1 MVRPG
6 ILDEAQT
13 LHVQGQLPRAEALY
27 REVLE
32 SQPNAVRALEGLGVL
47 FFQQGRTDE
56 AASLFGRGVALRP
69 DSARL
74 QANLGEALRT
84 LKRLDLA
91 LDHLR
96 KAQALDP
103 ALAQTWNSLGLLAYD
118 QGRYTEAETAYQEA
132 IRRDPRFVAAYINL
146 ANVLLARRRGG
157 EAVEALRTAL
167 RIEPD
172 NPMAL
177 TNLGR
182 ALSETDDLDRLD
194 EAEALCRR
202 AVALAPEL
210 TPALENL
217 GNVLR
222 LQGRLDQAM
231 ACYQQCLKRNPRN
244 ALARHNIGVLLQ
256 ERGRYEEA
264 CRFYEAAR
272 SLEPGEPRFH
282 ADFGGLLNVCGRF
295 DEAVPH
301 FRSAL
306 ACDPQFAEAH
316 HGLGL
321 ALLEQG
327 RLDLAEPCFREALRI
342 DPALAVAWTGMARL
356 EAERGDFESSCR
368 SARAALA
375 LRPTFAEAYWR
386 LVINLKGQVAD
397 AELQAIERQLEQKYL
412 PVSSRAMLHFCLAAV
427 FDARGLYTRAAALY
441 EAAHALQSSARA
453 ARGSVHDPGRHSRY
467 VDRLIEAF
475 TPEVIDRARGWGD
488 PDPRPIFVVGLPRSG
503 TTLIE
508 QILASH
514 PQVHGAGELPHLHL
528 AFQSLLE
535 RTGQPPISLIEAL
548 RDLDPGS
555 AARAARHYLDR
566 LDALAPASAARV
578 VDKMPDNIR
587 LLGLIAMLF
596 SNARVIICH
605 RDLRDVA
612 LSCWQ
617 TGFTQNQWNN
627 DWDHLA
633 QRFADHQRIFSHWT
647 RTRPLEWL
655 DLSYEELVH
664 DPEANAR
671 RVIEFAGLAWE
682 KACLEFHSTRR
693 IVRTASLVQVRD
705 PIHSNSVG
713 RWRRYAQSL
722 EPLFQAFQTHGV
734 VLDDDP

>member
-13 LHVQGQLPRAEALY
+13 LHVQGQFPRAETLY

-47 FFQQGRTDE
+47 LFQQGRPDE
-56 AASLFGRGVALRP
+56 AATLFGRGVAIRP

-84 LKRLDLA
+84 LKRHDLA

-118 QGRYTEAETAYQEA
+118 QGRYAESEAAYQET
-132 IRRDPRFVAAYINL
+132 IRLDPRFVAAYINL
-146 ANVLLARRRGG
+146 ANVKSARHRGG

-172 NPMAL
+172 SAVAL

-182 ALSETDDLDRLD
+182 ALSEADDLDRLD

-202 AVALAPEL
+202 AVALAPDL
-210 TPALENL
+210 TAALENL
-217 GNVLR
+217 GNLLR
-222 LQGRLDQAM
+222 LQGRLDEAM
-231 ACYQQCLKRNPRN
+231 ACYQQSLKRNPRN

-264 CRFYEAAR
+264 SRFYEAAR
-272 SLEPGEPRFH
+272 SLQPGDPRYH
-282 ADFGGLLNVCGRF
+282 ADFGGLLAVCGRF

-301 FRSAL
+301 YRSAL

-327 RLDLAEPCFREALRI
+327 RPDLAEPCFREAVRI
-342 DPALAVAWTGMARL
+342 DPTLALAWTGLARL
-356 EAERGDFESSCR
+356 QAERGDFESSCR

-375 LRPTFAEAYWR
+375 LRRTCAEAYWR
-386 LVINLKGQVAD
+386 LVINLKGQVTD
-397 AELQAIERQLEQKYL
+397 AEVQAIERLLDQKYL
-412 PVSSRAMLHFCLAAV
+412 PVSSRAMLHFCLGAV
-427 FDARGLYTRAAALY
+427 SDSRGLYPRAAAFY

-467 VDRLIEAF
+467 IDRLIEAF
-475 TPEVIDRARGWGD
+475 TPEAIDRVRGWGD

-503 TTLIE
+503 TTLVE

-514 PQVHGAGELPHLHL
+514 PQVHGAGELPDLHRV
-528 AFQSLLE
+528 FQSLLE
-535 RTGQPPISLIEAL
+535 QTGQPSISPIEAL
-548 RDLDPGS
+548 NKLNPES
-555 AARAARHYLDR
+555 AARTARLYLDR
-566 LDALAPASAARV
+566 LDALAPPTAARV

-587 LLGLIAMLF
+587 LMGLIAMLWP
-596 SNARVIICH
+596 NARVIVCG

-612 LSCWQ
+612 ISCWQ

-633 QRFADHQRIFSHWT
+633 QRFADHQRLLNHWR

-655 DLSYEELVH
+655 DLSYEDLVH
-664 DPEANAR
+664 DPEPNTR
-671 RVIEFAGLAWE
+671 RLVEFAGLPWE
-682 KACLEFHSTRR
+682 KACLAFHSTRR
-693 IVRTASLVQVRD
+693 IVRTASLVQVRQ

-713 RWRRYAQSL
+713 RWRRYEPNLQ
-722 EPLFQAFQTHGV
+722 PLFQAFQTHGV
-734 VLDDDP
+734 ELD